1 MGYRP
6 LNIMRMEYIIV
17 AIVLML
23 VILIVM
29 YTVGGGLV
37 PAFKSAID
45 GILKNVGF
53 VKTTA
58 VP

>member
-1 MGYRP
+1 
-6 LNIMRMEYIIV
+6 MRMEYIIV

-53 VKTTA
+53 VKTTTTI
-58 VP
+58 P